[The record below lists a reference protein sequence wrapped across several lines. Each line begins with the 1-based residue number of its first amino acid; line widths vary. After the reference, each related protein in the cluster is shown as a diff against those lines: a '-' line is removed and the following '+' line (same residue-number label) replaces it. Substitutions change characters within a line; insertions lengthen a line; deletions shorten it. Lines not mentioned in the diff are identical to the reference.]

1 MEIFGVTESLVQHLR
16 EHIIAGNLKP
26 GQRLNE
32 VELSSELG
40 TSRSP
45 LREAFRVLVSEHLV
59 DVRPRKGSFVTDV
72 SIQNCREIYETREML
87 ECFSISQL
95 KLKKIRNLPE
105 VAHAL
110 ESTAKLK
117 MPKTEDPG
125 KKFVYLK
132 KIADFH
138 IKLVEA
144 AGNSRL
150 NAFHMSIFPSLARY
164 QSFYVFIEGLMEES
178 QDTHQEVLAL
188 IENGKYSNATKVLQ
202 KHIRS
207 WPKLL
212 TEEILPKN
220 IL

>member
-1 MEIFGVTESLVQHLR
+1 MEIVGVTESLVHHLR
-16 EHIIAGNLKP
+16 EQIISGILKP

-32 VELSSELG
+32 VELSSALG

-45 LREAFRVLVSEHLV
+45 LREAFRVLVGEHLV
-59 DVRPRKGSFVTDV
+59 EVRPRKGSFVTDV
-72 SIQNCREIYETREML
+72 SIQNCREIYEAREML

-95 KLKKIRNLPE
+95 KLKKIRRLPE
-105 VAHAL
+105 VASAL

-117 MPKTEDPG
+117 MPTTEDPSR
-125 KKFVYLK
+125 KFVYLK

-164 QSFYVFIEGLMEES
+164 QSFYVFMDGMMEES
-178 QDTHQEVLAL
+178 QYTHQEVLSL
-188 IENGKYSNATKVLQ
+188 IEKGQYSQAAKILQ

-212 TEEILPKN
+212 TEKILPKSN
-220 IL
+220 P